1 MRVVGGAL
9 RGRSLSGFRGSAIRP
24 TSDRVREVVFNVL
37 ASRGFFGARPVVLD
51 LYAGTGAL
59 GIEALS
65 RGAERAVFVDSA
77 AVAARLI
84 KKNLSRFGLEDRAV
98 VLQMDVLRAIGALGR
113 RGERFDIV
121 FVDPPYAEGVSGEV
135 LRDLDGVLAKGAVV
149 VAEGPRGA
157 PLDPSETGLAVLD
170 EKVYGDTAVF
180 FLGRHQD
187 S

>member
-24 TSDRVREVVFNVL
+24 TSDRVREAVFNVL
-37 ASRGFFGARPVVLD
+37 AARGFFEARPVVLD

-65 RGAERAVFVDSA
+65 RGAKRAVFVDSA
-77 AVAARLI
+77 PVAVRLI
-84 KKNLSRFGLEDRAV
+84 KKNLSRLGLDDRAA
-98 VLQMDVLRAIGALGR
+98 VLQMDALRAIGALCR
-113 RGERFDIV
+113 KGERFDIV
-121 FVDPPYAEGVSGEV
+121 FLDPPYAEGVSGTV
-135 LRDLDGVLAKGAVV
+135 LEGLGGLLAEGSMV

-157 PLDPSETGLAVLD
+157 LLDPAETGLAVLD

-180 FLGRHQD
+180 FLGRQQD